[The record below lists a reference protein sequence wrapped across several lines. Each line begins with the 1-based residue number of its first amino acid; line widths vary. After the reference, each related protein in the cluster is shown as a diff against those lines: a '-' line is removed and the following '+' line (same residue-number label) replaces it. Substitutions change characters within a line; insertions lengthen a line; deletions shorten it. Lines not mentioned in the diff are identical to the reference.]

1 VSVKPYTLELIR
13 TPSLVDLGRRRRIVV
28 KRECAFLCGLCI
40 LFLTACSGGPSSA
53 TTTPTT
59 PTPSKLGYARYVTFV
74 NANADSI
81 WANDQG
87 TEYQL
92 GGLWQGPFDS
102 ADATAQTSALD
113 ALIAATELNNTTS
126 NSSLRHAD
134 DPNNK

>member
-1 VSVKPYTLELIR
+1 MRLSVWTVHPVPDRLQRWSLFRDYYTDDAHAIEARLCPTGDVWCPNAAR
-13 TPSLVDLGRRRRIVV
+13 LV
-28 KRECAFLCGLCI
+28 
-40 LFLTACSGGPSSA
+40 A
-53 TTTPTT
+53 TLYKAAPN
-59 PTPSKLGYARYVTFV
+59 ARYVTFV